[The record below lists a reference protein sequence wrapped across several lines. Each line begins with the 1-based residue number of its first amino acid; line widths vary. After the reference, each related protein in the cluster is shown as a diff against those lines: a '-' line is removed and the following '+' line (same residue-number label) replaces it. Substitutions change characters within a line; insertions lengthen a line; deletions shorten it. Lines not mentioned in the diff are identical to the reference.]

1 MTRRMLTTALALAAL
16 TTAQADVTLKATAEG
31 KGLGMSGTTANL
43 TYIKGLKMRSE
54 AASAKANTVTLFD
67 VDAQKLYI
75 LNDKKKQADVW
86 DMAAFTREMSQ
97 SVVAERMRATLTPN
111 GQTKAIQGQNA
122 DGYDIEILV
131 PATIGGPG
139 GIPMTILLTGV
150 SWIAK
155 GAPGAAD
162 YAAFYKGAAEKGW
175 IFSDPRAAAGAPGQ
189 AKAMAQMY
197 AEFAK
202 IGGIPLESRMD
213 IKAEGEGT
221 VAEMM
226 AKLGGVSMTT
236 TIDSVDVTPLDDALF
251 QVPADYTLKER
262 K

>member
-1 MTRRMLTTALALAAL
+1 
-16 TTAQADVTLKATAEG
+16 
-31 KGLGMSGTTANL
+31 
-43 TYIKGLKMRSE
+43 
-54 AASAKANTVTLFD
+54 
-67 VDAQKLYI
+67 
-75 LNDKKKQADVW
+75 
-86 DMAAFTREMSQ
+86 MAAFTREMSG
-97 SVVAERMRATLTPN
+97 SVKAEGMRASLTPN
-111 GQTKAIQGQNA
+111 GQTKTIQGQNA
-122 DGYDIEILV
+122 DGYDIEIVV

-139 GIPMTILLTGV
+139 GIPMTILLTGS

-175 IFSDPRAAAGAPGQ
+175 IFSDPRAAVGAPGQ

-202 IGGIPLESRMD
+202 IGGIPLESQMD
-213 IKAEGEGT
+213 IKAEGDGT
-221 VAEMM
+221 IAEMM
-226 AKLGGVSMTT
+226 AKLGGVSTTT
-236 TIDSVDVTPLDDALF
+236 TIDSVEVTPLEDALF

>member
-1 MTRRMLTTALALAAL
+1 MLTAAFTLAVFWE
-16 TTAQADVTLKATAEG
+16 AQADVTLKATAEG
-31 KGLGMSGTTANL
+31 KGLGMAGTTANI

-54 AASAKANTVTLFD
+54 AASGKANTVTLFD

-86 DMAAFTREMSQ
+86 DMAAFTREMSR
-97 SVVAERMRATLTPN
+97 SVAAEGMRASLTPN
-111 GQTKAIQGQNA
+111 GQTKSIQGHTA
-122 DGYDIEILV
+122 DGYSVEIVV
-131 PATIGGPG
+131 PAMIGGPG
-139 GIPMTILLTGV
+139 GIAMTILLTGV

-162 YAAFYKGAAEKGW
+162 YAAFYKGAAERGW
-175 IFSDPRAAAGAPGQ
+175 IFSDPRAAEGAPGQ

-202 IGGIPLESRMD
+202 IGGIPLESQMD
-213 IKAEGEGT
+213 IKAEGDGT
-221 VAEMM
+221 IAEMM
-226 AKLGGVSMTT
+226 AKLGGVSTTT